1 MAGDPDQAQ
10 QLLGDE
16 LVLEAPQQHAV
27 AAGFTSE
34 AENAPMAFMAPL
46 LTICPVSIAAR
57 ISSSE
62 MPSSRAFSR

>member
-1 MAGDPDQAQ
+1 MAGDLGYAQ

-16 LVLEAPQQHAV
+16 LGEEPHRHAA

-34 AENAPMAFMAPL
+34 AENVPMAFMAPL
-46 LTICPVSIAAR
+46 LTIWPVSIAAR